1 MTVEIESLAP
11 ILGEHPVLQGLPPE
25 HLDLIV
31 GCASNVRFNPGDFI
45 FRAGQE
51 ANAFYVV
58 RSGRVSVETF
68 APQRGAI
75 SIETIG
81 DGELLGWSWL
91 IPPFEWHFDARALS
105 LTRAIALDARCL
117 RGKCDADPVL
127 GYELL
132 KRFSQVMEQ
141 RLEATRLQLLDLY
154 VNT

>member
-1 MTVEIESLAP
+1 MMDIESLAP
-11 ILGEHPVLQGLPPE
+11 ILADHPVLSGLAPA

-31 GCASNVRFNPGDFI
+31 GCASNVRFNPGEFI

-51 ANAFYVV
+51 ANHFYVV

-75 SIETIG
+75 TIETVG

-91 IPPFEWHFDARALS
+91 IPPFQWHFDARALN
-105 LTRAIALDARCL
+105 LTRAVALDARCL
-117 RGKCDADPVL
+117 RSKCDADPSL

-154 VNT
+154 TNA

>member
-1 MTVEIESLAP
+1 MDFESLAP
-11 ILGEHPVLQGLPPE
+11 ILADHPVLLGLAPA

-31 GCASNVRFNPGDFI
+31 GCASNVRFNPGEFI

-51 ANAFYVV
+51 ANHFYVV

-75 SIETIG
+75 TIETVG

-91 IPPFEWHFDARALS
+91 IPPFQWHFDARALN
-105 LTRAIALDARCL
+105 LTRAVALDARCL
-117 RGKCDADPVL
+117 RSKCDADHSL

-154 VNT
+154 TNA

>member
-1 MTVEIESLAP
+1 MDIETLAP
-11 ILGEHPVLQGLPPE
+11 ILAEHPVLKGLDPA

-31 GCASNVRFNPGDFI
+31 GCASNVRFNPGEFI

-51 ANAFYVV
+51 ANHFYII
-58 RSGRVSVETF
+58 RTGQVSVETF

-75 SIETIG
+75 TIETVG
-81 DGELLGWSWL
+81 DGELIGWSWL
-91 IPPFEWHFDARALS
+91 IPPFEWHFDARALT

-117 RGKCDADPVL
+117 RTKCDSDSAL

-154 VNT
+154 VNA

>member
-1 MTVEIESLAP
+1 MEIETLAP
-11 ILGEHPVLQGLPPE
+11 ILAEHPILQDLPPA
-25 HLDLIV
+25 HLELIV
-31 GCASNVRFNPGDFI
+31 GCASNVKFAPGEFI

-51 ANAFYVV
+51 ANHFYVV

-68 APQRGAI
+68 APQRGPI
-75 SIETIG
+75 TIETVG

-91 IPPFEWHFDARALS
+91 IPPFEWHFDARALN

-117 RGKCDADPVL
+117 RTKCDADPSL

-132 KRFSQVMEQ
+132 KRFALIMEQ

-154 VNT
+154 VNA

>member
-1 MTVEIESLAP
+1 MTDTLAP
-11 ILGEHPVLQGLPPE
+11 ILAEHPVLKGLSSP

-31 GCASNVRFNPGDFI
+31 GCSSNARFSPGEFI

-51 ANAFYVV
+51 ANHFYIV

-75 SIETIG
+75 TIETVG

-91 IPPFEWHFDARALS
+91 IPPFHWHFDARALN

-117 RGKCDADPVL
+117 RAKCDQDPAL

-154 VNT
+154 VNA

>member
-1 MTVEIESLAP
+1 
-11 ILGEHPVLQGLPPE
+11 VLKGLDPA

-31 GCASNVRFNPGDFI
+31 GCASNVRFNPGEFI

-51 ANAFYVV
+51 ANNFYVV

-75 SIETIG
+75 TIETVG

-91 IPPFEWHFDARALS
+91 IPPFEWHFDARALN

-117 RGKCDADPVL
+117 RGKCDGDPAL

-154 VNT
+154 VNA

>member
-1 MTVEIESLAP
+1 MMDFESLAP
-11 ILGEHPVLQGLPPE
+11 ILADHPVLLGLQPA

-31 GCASNVRFNPGDFI
+31 GCASNVRFNPGEFI

-51 ANAFYVV
+51 ANHFYVV

-75 SIETIG
+75 TIETVG

-91 IPPFEWHFDARALS
+91 IPPFQWHFDARALN
-105 LTRAIALDARCL
+105 LTRAVALDARCL
-117 RGKCDADPVL
+117 RSKCDADPSL

-154 VNT
+154 TNA

>member
-1 MTVEIESLAP
+1 
-11 ILGEHPVLQGLPPE
+11 
-25 HLDLIV
+25 V
-31 GCASNVRFNPGDFI
+31 GCASNVRFNPGEFI

-51 ANAFYVV
+51 ANHFYVV

-75 SIETIG
+75 TIETVG

-91 IPPFEWHFDARALS
+91 IPPFEWHFDARALN
-105 LTRAIALDARCL
+105 LTRAVALDARCL
-117 RGKCDADPVL
+117 RNKCDADTAL

-154 VNT
+154 VTG

>member
-1 MTVEIESLAP
+1 MDIESLAP
-11 ILGEHPVLQGLPPE
+11 ILADHPVLKGLEPA
-25 HLDLIV
+25 HLELIV
-31 GCASNVRFNPGDFI
+31 GCASNARFNPGEFI

-51 ANAFYVV
+51 ANHFYIV
-58 RSGRVSVETF
+58 RSGRVSIETF

-75 SIETIG
+75 TIETVG

-91 IPPFEWHFDARALS
+91 IPPFEWHFDARALN

-117 RGKCDADPVL
+117 RGKCDQDTAL

>member
-1 MTVEIESLAP
+1 MDIETLAP
-11 ILGEHPVLQGLPPE
+11 ILGEHPVLKGLQPA

-31 GCASNVRFNPGDFI
+31 GCASNVRFNPGEFI

-51 ANAFYVV
+51 ANHFYVV

-68 APQRGAI
+68 APQRGPI
-75 SIETIG
+75 TIETVG

-91 IPPFEWHFDARALS
+91 IPPFEWHFDARALN

-117 RGKCDADPVL
+117 RAKCDGDAAL

-132 KRFSQVMEQ
+132 KRFSLVMEQ

-154 VNT
+154 VNA